1 MIDGFIHEPPTE
13 DHFYEE
19 VCFKTNVIAIF
30 LVYRPGYLFNG
41 NNPHRTIWGFCKT
54 KTTAKRGTT
63 HTYHAPI
70 NSNKIGAEVDI
81 NDTTPFTAMQLNFD
95 SLNPLELAFVK

>member
-41 NNPHRTIWGFCKT
+41 SNPHRTIWGFFN
-54 KTTAKRGTT
+54 AKKRQ
-63 HTYHAPI
+63 YFAPI
-70 NSNKIGAEVDI
+70 NAKKPGKVVDI
-81 NDTTPFTAMQLNFD
+81 KDTTPYTAMQLNFD

>member
-41 NNPHRTIWGFCKT
+41 SNPHRTIWGFYNT
-54 KTTAKRGTT
+54 KKRQ
-63 HTYHAPI
+63 YHAPI
-70 NSNKIGAEVDI
+70 NAKKPGKVVDI
-81 NDTTPFTAMQLNFD
+81 KDTNPYTSMQLNFD
-95 SLNPLELAFVK
+95 SLNPLELAFLK